1 MVDWVRRL
9 ALALGVSVV
18 ACGDGV
24 VIISVNSGVIV
35 GAPVCQGSGGQ
46 FQLRDQ
52 GGLLVLVVITGST
65 HIVVAGGAG
74 SCSDLSPDTSV
85 AVSGH
90 QTGDHFV
97 ANAITVE

>member
-1 MVDWVRRL
+1 MVQWVRRL
-9 ALALGVSVV
+9 ALVLGVSVL

-52 GGLLVLVVITGST
+52 GGLVVLVVITGST
-65 HIVVAGGAG
+65 HIVIAGGTG
-74 SCSDLSPDTSV
+74 SCADLSPDTPV
-85 AVSGH
+85 EVSGH
-90 QTGDHFV
+90 ESGDHFV
-97 ANAITVE
+97 ANSVTVE